1 MTDFRKQTLYLPDDI
16 LREVREEALRLD
28 RSYSWV
34 IQHAWRHGRAAV
46 KRIPSLE
53 EVSG

>member
-1 MTDFRKQTLYLPDDI
+1 MTDFRKQTLYLPEDT

-34 IQHAWRHGRAAV
+34 IQYAWKHGKPAL
-46 KRIPSLE
+46 KKIPSLE
-53 EVSG
+53 EA